1 MNESKFILDNFFN
14 NNEKFSALR
23 PLEPRELIFLATD
36 WMNEFSDLQIINIF
50 KIVNPSSGNY
60 QYFTLDSD
68 LDIMEYIPDKHYFFL
83 NVNTEIK
90 NKLISLFID
99 NNNNNNDKLKKE
111 IYNDLITK
119 LKKEIE

>member
-14 NNEKFSALR
+14 NNEKFSDFR
-23 PLEPRELIFLATD
+23 PLEPRELIYLATD

-60 QYFTLDSD
+60 QYFILDSD
-68 LDIMEYIPDKHYFFL
+68 LNIMEYTPDTHYFFL
-83 NVNTEIK
+83 TVNTEIK

-99 NNNNNNDKLKKE
+99 NNNNNDKLKKE
-111 IYNDLITK
+111 IYNDLIIK